1 MNSVENKADTF
12 LRMIRRA
19 QRGHLKVYLGYAAG
33 VGKTYQMLLEGRR
46 LKEEGIDVVVGLVE
60 THGRIE
66 TERLLKG
73 LEVISRRRQDYRGIA
88 VEEMDV
94 DAILVRKP
102 QVALIDE
109 LAHTNVP
116 GSRNDK
122 RYQDVQDILAAG
134 IHVITTLNIQHLE
147 TLYDTVEKAVGVKV
161 RERLPDRVIAEADQI
176 VNVDLSTEDLRERLK
191 EGKVYTPERIEIAL
205 EQFFKSANLE
215 RLRELTLR
223 ELASQI
229 DLRRRETFEEEESVS
244 PDQVMVCLSSR
255 GPNSDRLLRY
265 TSRLAGRLNRNWYAI
280 YVQTPAEEPTVIDTH
295 TQQIIS
301 STLTLAKQL
310 GAIVFTYK
318 GEDVVRTLLQFA
330 KEYRVGH
337 IVIGSPTPRSLW
349 ERLRGKTGIVD
360 RLIHEAK
367 GVTVTVLDTSEEER
381 LQVQAT
387 AERERTPTTISR
399 FSGTA
404 DRLHLSQLLSSE
416 RIVIWNEPIRKEAV
430 LRRLVETIGQRDGDR
445 DPAKLLNAILE
456 REEKGSTF
464 FNEGAAFPHVR
475 VNGLTNSV
483 VSLGLTRQGV
493 SDEPTEKSVE
503 LVFLILSPAEN
514 PNEQIKILALASHAA
529 QNRHL
534 LQSLRSAQTSEEAM
548 RTIRDWE
555 VSNDSNKSKIS

>member
-1 MNSVENKADTF
+1 MNIVENKADTF

-46 LKEEGIDVVVGLVE
+46 IKEEGIDVVVGLVE

-73 LEVISRRRQDYRGIA
+73 LEVIPRRRQEYRGIA

-94 DAILVRKP
+94 DAILIRKP

-122 RYQDVQDILAAG
+122 RYQDVQDVLAAG

-161 RERLPDRVIAEADQI
+161 RERLPDKVIAEADQI
-176 VNVDLSTEDLRERLK
+176 VNVDLSTEDLRERLN

-205 EQFFKSANLE
+205 EHFFKIANLE

-360 RLIHEAK
+360 RLIHEAE
-367 GVTVTVLDTSEEER
+367 GVTVTVLDTSEGEKP
-381 LQVQAT
+381 QIQPT
-387 AERERTPTTISR
+387 AKRGRTPAPIPR

-404 DRLHLSQLLSSE
+404 DRLYLSQLLSSE
-416 RIVIWNEPIRKEAV
+416 RIVIWNEPVRKETV
-430 LRRLVETIGQRDGDR
+430 LGRLVERIGQKDGDR

-456 REEKGSTF
+456 REEQGSTF

-475 VNGLTNSV
+475 VKGLTNSI

-493 SDEPTEKSVE
+493 SDEHTEKPVE
-503 LVFLILSPAEN
+503 LVFLILSPGEN
-514 PNEQIKILALASHAA
+514 PDEQIKTLALASHAA
-529 QNRHL
+529 QDRHL
-534 LQSLRSAQTSEEAM
+534 LQSLRSARTSEDAM

-555 VSNDSNKSKIS
+555 GPNDSNK

>member
-46 LKEEGIDVVVGLVE
+46 LKEEGIDVVVGLAE

-73 LEVISRRRQDYRGIA
+73 LEVIPRRRQEYRGIT

-205 EQFFKSANLE
+205 DHFFKSANLE

-367 GVTVTVLDTSEEER
+367 GVTVTVLDTSEGEKP
-381 LQVQAT
+381 QIQPT
-387 AERERTPTTISR
+387 AEGERTPATIPR

-416 RIVIWNEPIRKEAV
+416 RIVIWNEPIRKETV

-456 REEKGSTF
+456 REEQGSTF

-475 VNGLTNSV
+475 VNGLNTTV
-483 VSLGLTRQGV
+483 VALGLTREGV
-493 SDEPTEKSVE
+493 SDVSTEKPIE
-503 LVFLILSPAEN
+503 IVFLILSPVQT
-514 PNEQIKILALASHAA
+514 PDTQVQILSLASHAA
-529 QNRHL
+529 QSRHL
-534 LQSLRSAQTSEEAM
+534 LQSLRSVQTSEEAM
-548 RTIRDWE
+548 RTIWNWE
-555 VSNDSNKSKIS
+555 GPNDSNKSKIS

>member
-46 LKEEGIDVVVGLVE
+46 LVEEGIDVVVGLVE

-73 LEVISRRRQDYRGIA
+73 LEVIPRRRQEYRGIT

-205 EQFFKSANLE
+205 EHFFKSANLE

-229 DLRRRETFEEEESVS
+229 DLRRRETFEEESIS

-318 GEDVVRTLLQFA
+318 GEDVVRTLLQFT

-349 ERLRGKTGIVD
+349 ERLRGKAGIVD

-367 GVTVTVLDTSEEER
+367 GVTVTVLDTSEGEKPQIQTSSEGGR
-381 LQVQAT
+381 TSAT
-387 AERERTPTTISR
+387 IARISET
-399 FSGTA
+399 SG
-404 DRLHLSQLLSSE
+404 RPNLSQFLSPE
-416 RIVIWNEPIRKEAV
+416 RIVVWNEPTRKETV
-430 LRRLVETIGQRDGDR
+430 LKRLAETVEQMVGIH

-464 FNEGAAFPHVR
+464 FNEGAAFPHAR
-475 VNGLTNSV
+475 VNGLTNSI

-493 SDEPTEKSVE
+493 SDEPTEKPVE

-514 PNEQIKILALASHAA
+514 PDEQIKILALASHAA
-529 QNRHL
+529 QSRHL
-534 LQSLRSAQTSEEAM
+534 LQSLRSARTSEEVM
-548 RTIRDWE
+548 KTIRDWE
-555 VSNDSNKSKIS
+555 VPNDSDK

>member
-1 MNSVENKADTF
+1 
-12 LRMIRRA
+12 
-19 QRGHLKVYLGYAAG
+19 
-33 VGKTYQMLLEGRR
+33 
-46 LKEEGIDVVVGLVE
+46 VGLVE

-73 LEVISRRRQDYRGIA
+73 LEVVPRRRQEYRGIA

-94 DAILVRKP
+94 DAILARKP

-176 VNVDLSTEDLRERLK
+176 VNVDLSTEDLRERLE

-205 EQFFKSANLE
+205 EHFFRSANLE

-229 DLRRRETFEEEESVS
+229 DLRRRETVEEEESVS

-310 GAIVFTYK
+310 GGIVFTYK

-349 ERLRGKTGIVD
+349 ERLRGKAGIVD
-360 RLIHEAK
+360 RLIHGAK
-367 GVTVTVLDTSEEER
+367 GVTVTVLDTSEGEKPQMQPTPEG
-381 LQVQAT
+381 
-387 AERERTPTTISR
+387 ERTFAATLQ
-399 FSGTA
+399 FSGIG

-416 RIVIWNEPIRKEAV
+416 RIVIWNEPVRKEAV
-430 LRRLVETIGQRDGDR
+430 LSRLVGTIEQRGEDI

-464 FNEGAAFPHVR
+464 FNEGAAFPHAR
-475 VNGLTNSV
+475 VNGLTHSV

-493 SDEPTEKSVE
+493 SDEPTEKPVE

-514 PNEQIKILALASHAA
+514 PDEQIKILALASYAA
-529 QNRHL
+529 QSRHL
-534 LQSLRSAQTSEEAM
+534 LQSLRSVRTSEEVMKA
-548 RTIRDWE
+548 IRDWE
-555 VSNDSNKSKIS
+555 VPNDSNKSKIS

>member
-1 MNSVENKADTF
+1 MNRIENKADTF
-12 LRMIRRA
+12 LRMIRRS

-33 VGKTYQMLLEGRR
+33 VGKTYQMLLDGRR

-66 TERLLKG
+66 TERLLES
-73 LEVISRRRQDYRGIA
+73 LEMMPRRRQEYRGIA

-94 DAILVRKP
+94 DAILARKP

-109 LAHTNVP
+109 LAHTNIP

-191 EGKVYTPERIEIAL
+191 EGKVYTPERIEMAI
-205 EQFFKSANLE
+205 EHFFKSGNLE

-229 DLRRRETFEEEESVS
+229 DLRRRETVEEEEDAS

-255 GPNSDRLLRY
+255 GPHSDRLLRY

-295 TQQIIS
+295 TQQIIA

-310 GAIVFTYK
+310 GAIVFTYR

-337 IVIGSPTPRSLW
+337 IVIGGPRPRSLW

-367 GVTVTVLDTSEEER
+367 GVTVTVLDTSQGER
-381 LQVQAT
+381 PPIEPAMEGQ
-387 AERERTPTTISR
+387 RESTPRISDAVGR
-399 FSGTA
+399 
-404 DRLHLSQLLSSE
+404 RNLSQLLSSE
-416 RIVIWNEPIRKEAV
+416 RIVIWNEPVRKEAV
-430 LRRLVETIGQRDGDR
+430 LGRLVEAIGQGDRDR
-445 DPAKLLNAILE
+445 DPAELLNAILK
-456 REEKGSTF
+456 REEQGSTF
-464 FNEGAAFPHVR
+464 FNEGAAFPHAR
-475 VNGLTNSV
+475 VNGLANSV

-493 SDEPTEKSVE
+493 SDEPTEKPVE
-503 LVFLILSPAEN
+503 LVFLILSPAEK
-514 PNEQIKILALASHAA
+514 PDEQIEILALASQAA

-534 LQSLRSAQTSEEAM
+534 FQSLRSALTSEEAM
-548 RTIRDWE
+548 KTIRDWE
-555 VSNDSNKSKIS
+555 GPNDSKKSKIS